1 MPVAPSSIAT
11 WAGLIEAY
19 WNVNELSNDEKAVF
33 SYGLIEAYWNVNI
46 DHRLIDTETLSFN
59 RSILKCKYAEEDRPH
74 CCEIRLIEA
83 YWNVNPNLLAAVHR
97 LDHV

>member
-33 SYGLIEAYWNVNI
+33 SYGLIEAYWNVNKK
-46 DHRLIDTETLSFN
+46 RRALTSEERERFN
-59 RSILKCKYAEEDRPH
+59 RSILKCKLPT
-74 CCEIRLIEA
+74 LGPQ
-83 YWNVNPNLLAAVHR
+83 VLLTVW
-97 LDHV
+97 V